1 MFIFSILLIIQHLV
15 IGIKNALSYN
25 TNKNILEVIMKK
37 ILFIILFIFLI
48 NPCNTTNAQVKFAGI
63 GACLGTNFFIGD
75 SPIEFSSLS
84 PNLGIYSIYD
94 LAPNFS
100 LKFQIGYS
108 KLIIETTQKQIQ
120 TSSLPIELSGLFK
133 SKNSQN
139 FTPLLQLGLGVM
151 SFSTNGSSTFFDGLF
166 TGGVGFESQ
175 INDRFSFLILSNLT
189 YTTGDDFNGHN
200 NGLKDGYFSF
210 QTGLTYNPNSQKY
223 EKKSINQKNNIIAQN
238 NDENDSTYFNNLQ
251 LNTQITNLATELEK
265 KNMEIEE
272 LKSQLENTNQ
282 KLASFENKLNNSKT
296 VNLVEKKNSNDQNR
310 NNKTVKEIYNE
321 ALRLYDSKNYEN
333 AIDKFN
339 NLFKSN
345 PSHSLA
351 SNYIYWIGESYWGLN
366 DYQKAIEAFEKVKNY
381 SSSNKIDDALL
392 MVGLSYMKLGDHFNA
407 KINFTELL
415 ERFPESEFINKAKH
429 YLDTINNKIIS

>member
-1 MFIFSILLIIQHLV
+1 
-15 IGIKNALSYN
+15 
-25 TNKNILEVIMKK
+25 MKK
-37 ILFIILFIFLI
+37 CLFFIMMYLI
-48 NPCNTTNAQVKFAGI
+48 MSSSNSAEAQVKFSGV
-63 GACLGTNFFIGD
+63 GTSLGTNFFLGD

-94 LAPNFS
+94 LAPNIS

-108 KLIIETTQKQIQ
+108 KLIIETNQKQIQ

-133 SKNSQN
+133 SRKSFN
-139 FTPLLQLGLGVM
+139 FTPLVQIGLGVM

-175 INDRFSFLILSNLT
+175 INDKFSFLILSNLT
-189 YTTGDDFNGHN
+189 YTTGDDFNGFN

-223 EKKSINQKNNIIAQN
+223 EKKSIIQKNNIIAKSN
-238 NDENDSTYFNNLQ
+238 IENDSTYFNNLQ
-251 LNTQITNLATELEK
+251 LNTQLTNLTTELEK
-265 KNMEIEE
+265 KNLEIEE
-272 LKSQLENTNQ
+272 LKSQLEKTNQ
-282 KLASFENKLNNSKT
+282 KLISFENKI
-296 VNLVEKKNSNDQNR
+296 KNSNSTNLVNNKKIINKNTKLFG
-310 NNKTVKEIYNE
+310 NNKTVKDIYNE
-321 ALRLYDSKNYEN
+321 ALQLYDSKNYEK

-351 SNYIYWIGESYWGLN
+351 SNYIYWIGEAYWGLN
-366 DYQKAIEAFEKVKNY
+366 DYHKAIEAFEKVKNY

-407 KINFTELL
+407 KINFTKLMD
-415 ERFPESEFINKAKH
+415 RFPESEFIKKAKH
-429 YLDTINNKIIS
+429 YLDTINNKILS